1 MRIRVPEPF
10 WRLTYRSHPGAGSP
24 DHGRPGGAGGR
35 HEPLGPVCALH
46 QADAAVGEILPDKG
60 GVEGEPLAAVVKKRR
75 PHLRRQLGQIFGQGG
90 LGQVEQLGRL
100 GDILRLRDGGEI
112 PKLCDMQAASFQSQY
127 CRQRCGDL
135 TVLIISSERIL
146 HAAQPISRRCRGN
159 FGIFSIIIAPPIP
172 KSNNK
177 FCPSSLHC
185 GPGPL

>member
-1 MRIRVPEPF
+1 MSPWVRSAHSIRRMP
-10 WRLTYRSHPGAGSP
+10 
-24 DHGRPGGAGGR
+24 
-35 HEPLGPVCALH
+35 PL
-46 QADAAVGEILPDKG
+46 GEILPDKG

-90 LGQVEQLGRL
+90 LGQVEQLGRP
-100 GDILRLRDGGEI
+100 GDVLRLRDGGEI